1 MKSSIKKLLHMF
13 FYDIKIHQKIIIFTI
28 LIASVPI
35 LLMSYIF
42 YYKSEQIIYSEVSS
56 SYKQMLSQ
64 YIDNINYKM
73 NLYSTMLDNIT
84 YSSILQDTSL
94 SNENQDYSV
103 YMDIINKVDTEVNSL
118 MFSKKQ
124 DETYDIKVYPYDT
137 SVTYYQ
143 THIGNLSS
151 IENTDWYKKFVLK
164 KLNYN
169 IGVSNTFNPNINT
182 ITLIRTIPSLKFQS
196 FLKNIGIVKLDV
208 YADMIF
214 KIQEDK
220 LDAKN
225 KYLYILDINNNVVY
239 SSDSNVKINK
249 KIAGF
254 NISNDLDTSKHY
266 VSLNGR
272 KGISVYKNI
281 DAFGWKAVLFHDNS
295 QIEKK
300 LTDTRILILITDVV
314 ICSILIFLALIFSNT
329 ISKRLEMLT
338 NKMKDVMNGDL
349 EIRYKINGK
358 DEIGVLDDD
367 FNNMINRLN
376 KLINENYV
384 QKIEKREAQ
393 LNSLQAQLNPHFLY
407 NTLESINSIA
417 SVYNCIEICN
427 ISQKLG
433 DMFRYNINSGKSEF
447 VTVKDEILHI
457 KNYEYIQKIR
467 FDDKFEII
475 YDIPEAIYDYYVLKF
490 ILQPI
495 VENCIIHGFKGNK
508 DILHIN
514 ISAYLDNIT
523 LVIDI
528 IDDGIGM
535 NEERLE
541 YLITYISE
549 KDDNIIGNK
558 KKSIGIK
565 NVDSRLKLC
574 FGDEYGISIYSS
586 DAEGTKV
593 SLRMP
598 TKRN

>member
-1 MKSSIKKLLHMF
+1 
-13 FYDIKIHQKIIIFTI
+13 
-28 LIASVPI
+28 
-35 LLMSYIF
+35 
-42 YYKSEQIIYSEVSS
+42 
-56 SYKQMLSQ
+56 
-64 YIDNINYKM
+64 M
-73 NLYSTMLDNIT
+73 NLYSTLLDNIT

-151 IENTDWYKKFVLK
+151 IENTNWYKKFILK

-169 IGVSNTFNPNINT
+169 TGVSNTFNPNINT

-214 KIQEDK
+214 KIKEDK

-225 KYLYILDINNNVVY
+225 KYLYILDSDNNVVY
-239 SSDSNVKINK
+239 SSDNNVKINK
-249 KIAGF
+249 KIEGF
-254 NISNDLDTSKHY
+254 NISDDLDTSKHY
-266 VSLNGR
+266 VSLNDR
-272 KGISVYKNI
+272 KGILVYKNI

-300 LTDTRILILITDVV
+300 LTDTRILILFTDVV

-338 NKMKDVMNGDL
+338 NKMKGVMNGDL
-349 EIRYKINGK
+349 EIRYTINGK

-447 VTVKDEILHI
+447 VAVKDEIFHI

-514 ISAYLDNIT
+514 ISAFLDNIT
-523 LVIDI
+523 LVIEVT
-528 IDDGIGM
+528 DDGIGI
-535 NEERLE
+535 NEERLD

-549 KDDNIIGNK
+549 KDENIIGNK

-574 FGDEYGISIYSS
+574 FGDEYGIKIYSS
-586 DAEGTKV
+586 DGGGTKV